1 MRILKGFKSCVL
13 EVRILNGL
21 WVCFSEVRILKELR
35 TVRRIRREKA
45 GRYPTP
51 ECFLQERQ
59 TEDLC
64 LTWLVRVANVG
75 LKVVVFSATCRELV
89 RVAGKGVARERC
101 KVESLKSKG

>member
-1 MRILKGFKSCVL
+1 MGVFFGSADSKRVKDSKT
-13 EVRILNGL
+13 N
-21 WVCFSEVRILKELR
+21 KA
-35 TVRRIRREKA
+35 REG

-101 KVESLKSKG
+101 KVESLESKG